1 MADSAINSSTKR
13 TILTQ
18 ECLRRLRNTKIE
30 LGEEIRNE
38 HLTKFMLKMKNS
50 GHKVNFRTRILKS
63 SLNAF
68 EKMVEE
74 DKSGKKPL
82 HRNRSW
88 NKENRTKDKEN
99 KKNNW
104 YKIDKNSEK
113 SEKQFTSILFVP
125 PTPGS
130 ELLKDI
136 KKRDEELNKNEK
148 DRINFFEK
156 GCIKIEKLLTNKKP
170 FKTEKWT
177 DKWCPLCKGEYGEIK
192 IDCNT
197 NNAGYRWVC
206 KTCEK
211 NRNQKRVYEG
221 ETSRSIRI
229 RTLEHLRGLKN
240 KISSNVLYKHSKMD
254 HIGENVEFGLEISGT
269 FNNALTRQANESI
282 RIYKRPDSELLN
294 SKSEFNHPPT
304 ARVMLETKRDYKSK
318 SNQHIF

>member
-30 LGEEIRNE
+30 LGEKVRNE

-148 DRINFFEK
+148 DRIKFVEK
-156 GCIKIEKLLTNKKP
+156 GGIKIEKLLTNKNP
-170 FKTEKWT
+170 FKTEKCT

-318 SNQHIF
+318 SNQHNM